1 MKKKKKEKITSI
13 YNFLITNID
22 YLLLI
27 LIIKEFLLF
36 SFFFYFL
43 NNNIVYLINIYYI
56 INIDL
61 DIYNSYLTVICL
73 FYYLFGTYKEIYL

>member
-1 MKKKKKEKITSI
+1 MKKKKEKITSI
-13 YNFLITNID
+13 YNILITNID

-43 NNNIVYLINIYYI
+43 NNNIVYLINI
-56 INIDL
+56 
-61 DIYNSYLTVICL
+61 
-73 FYYLFGTYKEIYL
+73 